1 MQSSSHAIR
10 KLHSARTNYQSLKV
24 PSFYQEIIII
34 IIIIISIIIERVF
47 NLWITLMLQEVAEFS
62 TLLLRYKY
70 YAFFDLNPKVSIHK
84 PFFYYSYSTI

>member
-24 PSFYQEIIII
+24 PSFCQEIIII
-34 IIIIISIIIERVF
+34 IIIIIIITIEWVI

>member
-34 IIIIISIIIERVF
+34 IIIIITIEWVI

>member
-34 IIIIISIIIERVF
+34 ITITIEWVI

-70 YAFFDLNPKVSIHK
+70 YAFFDLNPKVS
-84 PFFYYSYSTI
+84 

>member
-34 IIIIISIIIERVF
+34 IIIISIIIERVF
-47 NLWITLMLQEVAEFS
+47 NL
-62 TLLLRYKY
+62 
-70 YAFFDLNPKVSIHK
+70 
-84 PFFYYSYSTI
+84 

>member
-34 IIIIISIIIERVF
+34 IIIITIEWVI

>member
-34 IIIIISIIIERVF
+34 IIIIIIITIEWVI

>member
-34 IIIIISIIIERVF
+34 IIIIIITIEWVI

>member
-34 IIIIISIIIERVF
+34 IIIIIITIEWVI

-70 YAFFDLNPKVSIHK
+70 YAFFDLNPKVS
-84 PFFYYSYSTI
+84 